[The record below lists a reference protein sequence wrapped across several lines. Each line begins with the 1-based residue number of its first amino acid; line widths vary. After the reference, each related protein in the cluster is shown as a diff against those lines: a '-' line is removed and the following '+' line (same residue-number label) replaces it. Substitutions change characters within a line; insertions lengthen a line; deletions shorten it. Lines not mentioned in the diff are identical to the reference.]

1 LRTKQKNTTDYI
13 ILVKLAPAPIQ
24 IWEIPI
30 FQLCFYAESFE
41 ITPSPRRQK
50 HTNTC
55 RTPVSTLTELG
66 ELTKIS
72 PIYVGCQSP
81 RKALSNTERKGKEN
95 KRNSCEAL
103 PDSEGRSTQN
113 RQNKH
118 TTQKRQNNRS
128 QVN

>member
-1 LRTKQKNTTDYI
+1 MFLLWVIQNHYLPKQEKT
-13 ILVKLAPAPIQ
+13 
-24 IWEIPI
+24 
-30 FQLCFYAESFE
+30 
-41 ITPSPRRQK
+41 

-55 RTPVSTLTELG
+55 TTSVSTLKELG
-66 ELTKIS
+66 DSTTS
-72 PIYVGCQSP
+72 SRIYVGCQSP
-81 RKALSNTERKGKEN
+81 RKALSNPERKEK
-95 KRNSCEAL
+95 KINSCEAL